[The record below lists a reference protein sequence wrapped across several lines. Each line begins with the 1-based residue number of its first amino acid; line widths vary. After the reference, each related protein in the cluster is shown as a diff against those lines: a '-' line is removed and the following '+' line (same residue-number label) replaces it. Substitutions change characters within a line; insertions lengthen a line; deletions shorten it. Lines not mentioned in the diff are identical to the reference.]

1 MDKPMLLYL
10 HTKQKELNMQTS
22 TAQVRVVKSPNK
34 HAQKCFRFYVAFN
47 VQKVNSKNAVLS
59 SGDVL
64 EEDLPALISKA
75 VASLSAEDFVIVS

>member
-1 MDKPMLLYL
+1 
-10 HTKQKELNMQTS
+10 MQTS

-34 HAQKCFRFYVAFN
+34 HATDCFRFHIAFN

-64 EEDLPALISKA
+64 EQDLPMLISKA
-75 VASLSAEDFVIVS
+75 VASLSAEEFVIVA

>member
-1 MDKPMLLYL
+1 
-10 HTKQKELNMQTS
+10 MQTS

-34 HAQKCFRFYVAFN
+34 HAVDCFRFHIAFN

-64 EEDLPALISKA
+64 EEDLPMLISKA
-75 VASLSAEDFVIVS
+75 VASLSAEEFVIVT